1 MKFQNVLNE
10 MADLTVIPYTVS
22 NQVMKYKQQILDAE
36 NLEQARF
43 IFITKVLDPIILG
56 KGITSKKKYD
66 EYVRKARDCKT
77 LDDMFKLIDQI
88 EKGGRYFKGKSK
100 KIEKNLS
107 KVDTYNSIPIKPNKN
122 FTIENIPL
130 GSERA
135 ARNYML
141 NRMRN
146 WKIDDKIINSL
157 KSIPLEDLENEFKK
171 IKQKVL
177 GR

>member
-1 MKFQNVLNE
+1 MKFLNVLNE
-10 MADLTVIPYTVS
+10 MGDLTTVQNS
-22 NQVMKYKQQILDAE
+22 VASQVMKYKQQILNSK
-36 NLEQARF
+36 NLQQAF
-43 IFITKVLDPIILG
+43 VIFNTKVLDPSIVG
-56 KGITSKKKYD
+56 HGTSRKKYD
-66 EYVRKARDCKT
+66 EYVQKARDCKT

-88 EKGGRYFKGKSK
+88 EKGGRYFKGKSGK
-100 KIEKNLS
+100 KIEKDSS
-107 KVDTYNSIPIKPNKN
+107 KVTHNPTPTKSNNPI
-122 FTIENIPL
+122 IVDGIPL

-135 ARNYML
+135 AREYLL

-157 KSIPLEDLENEFKK
+157 KSIPLKDLENEFKK